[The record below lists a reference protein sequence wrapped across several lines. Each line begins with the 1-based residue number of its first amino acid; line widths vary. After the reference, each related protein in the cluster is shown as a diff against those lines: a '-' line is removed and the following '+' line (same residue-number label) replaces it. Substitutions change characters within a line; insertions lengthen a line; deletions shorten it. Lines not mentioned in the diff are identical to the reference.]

1 LEPINST
8 DDNEIKKS
16 IIKILIGLSKADN
29 EIGERE
35 LLYVLDAGKSFG
47 FEESFVIDC
56 IVDLPDDISLP
67 NTERERMTI
76 LYYLLFLSKQDS
88 SLHKAEENFIYHY
101 GFKLGFNESMLR
113 DMVAIFRNKHTAE
126 ITTDDLLNI
135 IKKYL
140 N

>member
-29 EIGERE
+29 VIGERE

-47 FEESFVIDC
+47 FDESFVLDC
-56 IVDLPDDISLP
+56 IEELSDKISLP
-67 NTERERMTI
+67 TTEKERMTI

-88 SLHKAEENFIYHY
+88 TLHRAEENFIYHF

-113 DMVAIFRNKHTAE
+113 DMVALFRDKHTAQ